1 MSSTDTLSFDL
12 IIPELFVFGLVS
24 LVLLIE
30 ALGRSRHSVLS
41 QRICEFSLL
50 GLSIYLA
57 ATAFDV
63 TPSFAMNG
71 LLVIDPL
78 GQLLK
83 AMSTIVICGSLFYAH
98 RYLGDRSMN
107 EGEFQLFALF
117 SLLGQ
122 FLMISGAHLL
132 TIYLG
137 IELLALSLYAAV
149 ALRRDC
155 SLATEA
161 AMKYFVLGALASG
174 FLLYGMSM
182 IYGASG
188 SLFLPEIS
196 DKLLSGQAD
205 RLVMVFGVVF
215 IVAGLAFKAGAVPFH
230 MWVPDVYQG
239 SPTAATLLVGG
250 APKFAAFAI
259 TIRLLV
265 SGLIEAAAD
274 WQQMLLLLAVLSL
287 VVGNFVA
294 IAQTNLK
301 RMLAYSTISHMGF
314 MLLGIA
320 SGVVDSNDTGA
331 VDAYAGAMFYVFI
344 YTVSSM
350 GAFGVLLVCTRQGY
364 ELETLD
370 QLKGLAK
377 TRPLLGWMLL
387 LLMFSLA
394 GVPPT
399 AGFYAKLVI
408 IEAAVQAGYIALAV
422 FAVVMSLVGAF
433 YYLRIIKLMYFDSP
447 DESVEALPGKPSR
460 VESGVIALNGLSVL
474 VLGLLPGP
482 LLMACIYA
490 VRTSLAA
497 S

>member
-1 MSSTDTLSFDL
+1 MSSSDPLSFLL
-12 IIPELFVFGLVS
+12 IVPELLVFSLLS

-30 ALGRSRHSVLS
+30 AIGRSRYSVLS

-50 GLSIYLA
+50 ALSAYLA
-57 ATAFDV
+57 ATSLGV

-71 LLVIDPL
+71 LLIIDPL
-78 GQLLK
+78 SQLLK
-83 AMSTIVICGSLFYAH
+83 AMSALVVCGSLFYAH
-98 RYLGDRSMN
+98 RYLGDRNMN

-132 TIYLG
+132 VIYLG

-155 SLATEA
+155 SQSTEA

-188 SLFLPEIS
+188 SLHLAAIA
-196 DKLLSGQAD
+196 DQLTSGQSD
-205 RLVMVFGVVF
+205 RLVMVFGIVF

-265 SGLIEAAAD
+265 SGLIGAAAD

-294 IAQTNLK
+294 IVQTNLK

-320 SGVVDSNDTGA
+320 SGVVDSNDAGA

-344 YTVSSM
+344 YTISSM
-350 GAFGVLLVCTRQGY
+350 GAFGVLLVTTRQGY
-364 ELETLD
+364 ELESLE
-370 QLKGLAK
+370 QLRGLA
-377 TRPLLGWMLL
+377 TRQPLLAWTLL
-387 LLMFSLA
+387 VLMFSLA

-399 AGFYAKLVI
+399 AGFYAKLVVLDS
-408 IEAAVQAGYIALAV
+408 AVQAGYIELAV
-422 FAVVMSLVGAF
+422 LAVLMSLIGAF
-433 YYLRIIKLMYFDSP
+433 YYLRVIKFMFFDSA
-447 DESVEALPGKPSR
+447 DDVEQSLPGRPTT
-460 VESGVIALNGLSVL
+460 VESGVIALNGLTVL
-474 VLGLLPGP
+474 FLGLLPGP
-482 LLMACIYA
+482 LLMACVYA
-490 VRTSLAA
+490 VRASLAI